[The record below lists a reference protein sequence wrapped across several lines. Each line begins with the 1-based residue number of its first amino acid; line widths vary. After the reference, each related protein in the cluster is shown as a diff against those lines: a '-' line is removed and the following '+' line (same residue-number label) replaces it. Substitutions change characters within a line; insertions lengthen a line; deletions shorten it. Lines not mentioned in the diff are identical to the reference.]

1 MDRKTM
7 KVVDVAWNGTT
18 YICIQHFDQH
28 VNPFYLYRVVGRH
41 RTLLKKYA
49 DMKSVMYHIFCVI

>member
-1 MDRKTM
+1 M